1 MAEKKNE
8 VITFRTEA
16 WVKEELNKVAEY
28 NKWSIA
34 QTVNQLCL
42 NYLANPKPNQIT
54 IKTSDLIKAAIE
66 IRQEGM
72 DKGVEMTIDLRWDE
86 ETEAYKKELNFNVL
100 ETGGLGMIGSFD
112 SIEEMTY
119 EEILDIP

>member
-28 NKWSIA
+28 NQWSIA
-34 QTVNQLCL
+34 QTVNQLCM

-54 IKTSDLIKAAIE
+54 IKASDLIKAAIE

-72 DKGVEMTIDLRWDE
+72 DKGVEITINLRWDE
-86 ETEAYKKELNFNVL
+86 ETEEYKKELDFNVL
-100 ETGGLGMIGSFD
+100 EAGGLGMIGCFD